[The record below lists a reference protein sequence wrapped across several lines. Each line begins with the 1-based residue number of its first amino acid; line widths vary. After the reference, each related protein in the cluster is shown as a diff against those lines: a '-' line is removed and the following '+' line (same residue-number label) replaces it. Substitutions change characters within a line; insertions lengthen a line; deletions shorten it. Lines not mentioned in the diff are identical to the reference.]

1 MKQRAYNTLIATIVA
16 CTACG
21 TASAAGW
28 MDQATGLLNQLGN
41 ASQTATPATSQGSN
55 SAMTNLSN
63 SDVVAGL
70 KDALRVGS
78 ERVVAQLG
86 KADGFN
92 ADPKIHIPLPESM
105 LQVKRALTAVGMGSM
120 MDDLE
125 LRLNRAAEA
134 ATPKARTLFANAIKA
149 MSFDDAKKILS
160 GPDDA
165 ATRYFRDKMSKPL
178 SDEMKPVIE
187 KAMAEAGVVQAY
199 DAVMGKYQS
208 MPLVP
213 DVKANL
219 TGHVID
225 GGLNGIFTYMA
236 SEEAAIRHNPVERTT
251 SILKKVFAG
260 Q

>member
-1 MKQRAYNTLIATIVA
+1 MKQRFYNTLIATLLA
-16 CTACG
+16 CSTG
-21 TASAAGW
+21 GVASAAGW
-28 MDQATGLLNQLGN
+28 MDQATGLLDQLG
-41 ASQTATPATSQGSN
+41 TATQPHAPATTPSN
-55 SAMTNLSN
+55 TAITTLSN

-78 ERVVAQLG
+78 ERVVTRLG

-105 LQVKRALTAVGMGSM
+105 LQVKRALTAIGMGSM

-134 ATPKARTLFANAIKA
+134 ATPKAQRLFGDAIKA
-149 MSFDDAKKILS
+149 MSFDDAKNILS

-165 ATRYFRDKMSKPL
+165 ATQYFKSKMSKPL
-178 SDEMKPVIE
+178 AEEMKPVIE
-187 KAMAEAGVVQAY
+187 KAMAEAGVVQAH

-213 DVKANL
+213 DVKTNL
-219 TGHVID
+219 TSHVIN

-236 SEEAAIRHNPVERTT
+236 SEEAAIRKNPAERTT
-251 SILKKVFAG
+251 SILKKVFAS